1 MEEAIAAAPPLP
13 NEYYD
18 VPGRGVRNIS
28 RNRRTTDD
36 RRPLMAALMRIQAT
50 PSAWFSL
57 SSLVFLWG
65 SPVTGRRSV
74 PNQVRLPSLPMAKSG
89 KLQTSL
95 EYALARAILSG
106 LGILPRRA
114 AIAIG
119 LTVGRIGY
127 FLSGSLRRTGIRN
140 LEIAFPEMAEDERRR
155 ILRGCFESL
164 GRLLG
169 EFSQL
174 ARATPEKLR
183 KLIEYDEVGLAH
195 LREAEKNKRGVIF
208 LTGHLGVWELHSF
221 GWSALEYPLSF
232 LVRPLD
238 NPRVEEMVEGIRTRF
253 GNRAIDKQSAA
264 RQALRVL
271 RQGGTLGILSDL
283 NTQTREGVFVPFFGK
298 LACTTAGIAT
308 LALKTDA
315 VVIPTCAVWDRKR
328 KRYFFHGDP
337 PVELVRTGDHNK
349 DVEVNTAR
357 FAAAVE
363 RMIRLYPDQWLWIHK
378 RWKTRPEGEVDV
390 YKQARGE
397 KGNG

>member
-1 MEEAIAAAPPLP
+1 
-13 NEYYD
+13 
-18 VPGRGVRNIS
+18 
-28 RNRRTTDD
+28 
-36 RRPLMAALMRIQAT
+36 
-50 PSAWFSL
+50 
-57 SSLVFLWG
+57 
-65 SPVTGRRSV
+65 
-74 PNQVRLPSLPMAKSG
+74 MAKPG
-89 KLQTSL
+89 KLQTTL
-95 EYALARAILSG
+95 EYALARTILSG
-106 LGILPRRA
+106 LGVLPRPV
-114 AIAIG
+114 AIVVGLSIG
-119 LTVGRIGY
+119 RLAY
-127 FLSGSLRRTGIRN
+127 FLPGHLRRTGKRN
-140 LEIAFPEMAEDERRR
+140 LEIAFPELPELERRR
-155 ILRGCFESL
+155 LLRGCFASL

-174 ARATPEKLR
+174 PKATPESLR
-183 KLIEYDEVGLAH
+183 RIIEYDEVGLAH

-238 NPRVEEMVEGIRTRF
+238 NPRVEEMIEAVRTRF

-271 RQGGTLGILSDL
+271 REGGTLGILSDL

-315 VVIPTCAVWDRKR
+315 VVIPTCAVWNKQR

-337 PVELVRTGDHNK
+337 PVELVRTGDHAR
-349 DVEVNTAR
+349 DIELNTAR

-363 RMIRLYPDQWLWIHK
+363 HMVRLYPDQWLWIHK
-378 RWKTRPEGEVDV
+378 RWKTRPAGEPDL
-390 YKQARGE
+390 Y
-397 KGNG
+397 